1 MEGEN
6 QTEVAPEATPVEE
19 PKVEETQTE
28 QPAV

>member
-6 QTEVAPEATPVEE
+6 QTPEVPVEE

-28 QPAV
+28 QVEEVKNE